1 MNEPTILHPEPAS
14 DCEELR
20 SDLGAQ
26 IAPTYIDT
34 PRGRCELIKAPGML
48 NVRLL
53 PVADSESCIGVV
65 LYSPALADE
74 PHGIGMIHMLDADAA
89 RATAARLI
97 RAANDLDGRKPN

>member
-1 MNEPTILHPEPAS
+1 MNEPKVLNLERAS
-14 DCEELR
+14 DFEETR

-53 PVADSESCIGVV
+53 PVAESES
-65 LYSPALADE
+65 
-74 PHGIGMIHMLDADAA
+74 
-89 RATAARLI
+89 
-97 RAANDLDGRKPN
+97 